1 MLNVV
6 RAMPSLST
14 FRKREEDE
22 TLYSRDTAEISS
34 EFPSQQTSEKINGH
48 FSLGN
53 VQVLV
58 NTFNLQGENK
68 GLFVLLSRTQA
79 EE

>member
-6 RAMPSLST
+6 RAMPLLST

-22 TLYSRDTAEISS
+22 TLCSRDTAGISS
-34 EFPSQQTSEKINGH
+34 KALSAQQTSENINDH

-58 NTFNLQGENK
+58 TTFNLQY
-68 GLFVLLSRTQA
+68 L
-79 EE
+79 